1 MYCIHTFANLLFQF
15 IGPICLAL
23 LILSSHQY
31 PVQPLI
37 SHHFSPLFFSLET
50 HIIHPSLHQFS
61 FISDGW
67 FTLALAFIALI
78 LIASASIARPSFFLI
93 SFSTINIHRIPIH
106 FQIFIHFLSFS
117 NPCTPH
123 LLNLLYS
130 FTDNPNLIRSF
141 LNYIS
146 TLMGN
151 IHTHLP
157 IHFFD
162 LSSLSTLHSPSP
174 PPT

>member
-31 PVQPLI
+31 PVQALT

-67 FTLALAFIALI
+67 FTLALAIIALI

-93 SFSTINIHRIPIH
+93 FFSTIHIHKMVIQFQNIIYFCP
-106 FQIFIHFLSFS
+106 FS

-130 FTDNPNLIRSF
+130 FTDNPNLIRSS

-146 TLMGN
+146 TLMGR

-157 IHFFD
+157 IYFFD

>member
-31 PVQPLI
+31 PVQPLT

-50 HIIHPSLHQFS
+50 HIIHPSFHQFPS
-61 FISDGW
+61 TSDGW
-67 FTLALAFIALI
+67 FTLALPFISLI

-93 SFSTINIHRIPIH
+93 SFSTINIHKMVIQFQNIIH
-106 FQIFIHFLSFS
+106 FCPFS

-130 FTDNPNLIRSF
+130 FTDNPNLIRSSS
-141 LNYIS
+141 NSIS
-146 TLMGN
+146 TLMRH

>member
-1 MYCIHTFANLLFQF
+1 MYCIHTFANLLGQF

-31 PVQPLI
+31 PVQPLT
-37 SHHFSPLFFSLET
+37 SNHFSSLFFSLET
-50 HIIHPSLHQFS
+50 HINRPSFHQFS

-67 FTLALAFIALI
+67 FILALAFIDPI
-78 LIASASIARPSFFLI
+78 LIASASITRQLFFLI
-93 SFSTINIHRIPIH
+93 SFSTINIHKKVIQ
-106 FQIFIHFLSFS
+106 FQTFIHFHPFS

-130 FTDNPNLIRSF
+130 FTDNPNLIRSSSNF
-141 LNYIS
+141 IS
-146 TLMGN
+146 TLMCR

-162 LSSLSTLHSPSP
+162 LSSLSTLHSPSS